1 MVYTRWKN
9 LKKTSGMKDGAVGF
23 HRQENVRRIKVE
35 KNKALVNALEK
46 TKIEDLNPDL
56 RRVQRE
62 REEELVREKQRAKQ
76 EYAAQERLRQKE
88 QRLKEQDKREYKANV
103 ERGIQETIER
113 TRLEQLQLGSDS
125 EESDSDVSE
134 GSLMGF

>member
-1 MVYTRWKN
+1 
-9 LKKTSGMKDGAVGF
+9 MKDGAVGF